1 MSFGGGDANAPM
13 QHRKSTAIVGYA
25 LLGSYLKGVEY
36 IYKRYVTV
44 DLTPANFFS
53 VSIRMVLAAFV
64 ALVFGHFI
72 DFTDRNLP
80 LVMAF
85 VVGFFPER
93 WLKYLVVLVNKKIK
107 IKGEVILP
115 SHTLEAI
122 DGLNDTHRIRL
133 QEVGIDNVQ
142 NLKGYNFLE
151 LMVKT
156 PFPVRTLLDWKM
168 QAQLICKFHDDY
180 LKLRKI
186 GVRTSFDFI
195 QAIETTSLENAAK
208 DLSNLTTIEEL
219 LLCINYEN
227 LKKDPSVIM
236 LSEFKTHI
244 YTKSSPS
251 E

>member
-36 IYKRYVTV
+36 IYKRYVTI

-53 VSIRMVLAAFV
+53 VAIRMVLAAFV

-72 DFTDRNLP
+72 DFSDRNLP
-80 LVMAF
+80 LAMAF
-85 VVGFFPER
+85 VIGFFPER
-93 WLKYLVVLVNKKIK
+93 WLKFLVVLVNKKIK

-195 QAIETTSLENAAK
+195 QAIETTSLENTTK
-208 DLSNLTTIEEL
+208 DLSSLTTIEEPL
-219 LLCINYEN
+219 LYINYEN

-244 YTKSSPS
+244 YAKSHSS